1 MPRSTSLASILL
13 VISCARVLAAAD
25 DDGKRSYLALGDS
38 ITFGYIAQAGWEYRN
53 PANFVGFT
61 DYVGAALRLRVVNA
75 ACPGET
81 TGSFLSSTA
90 PDNGCR
96 SNFHMGRPLQ
106 PPLPL
111 HVSYSST
118 QLDFAIS
125 YLRSHPGI
133 RLVTIQLGADDVFL
147 LQATCQNDPGC
158 IASGLPSVVA
168 NASSNLHEII
178 RELRATDFRGII
190 VVVNYY
196 SLNYA
201 DPIATAQ
208 ALALNEAI
216 TTAAA
221 ERRTVVADVFTG
233 FRIATNGGSPCFAG
247 LLNAS
252 PQFEFNCDVHPSQSG
267 HALIARTVEQAFETA
282 VGEGA
287 HQ

>member
-1 MPRSTSLASILL
+1 MQRSCLASILL
-13 VISCARVLAAAD
+13 AISSATVLAAAD
-25 DDGKRSYLALGDS
+25 DVGKRSYLALGDS
-38 ITFGYIAQAGWEYRN
+38 VTFGFITQAGFEYRN
-53 PANFVGFT
+53 PANFIGFP
-61 DYVGAALRLRVVNA
+61 DYVAEALRLKTVNA

-96 SNFHMGRPLQ
+96 SNYHMGAPLR

-118 QLDFAIS
+118 QLEFAIA
-125 YLRSHPGI
+125 YLRSHPGT
-133 RLVTIQLGADDVFL
+133 RLVTIELGADDVFL

-168 NASSNLHEII
+168 SVSVNLHEII

-196 SLNYA
+196 SLNYG

-208 ALALNEAI
+208 ASALNEAI
-216 TTAAA
+216 ATASA
-221 ERRTVVADVFTG
+221 ESRTVVADVFTA
-233 FRIATNGGSPCFAG
+233 FRTATNGGSPCFSG

-252 PQFEFNCDVHPSQSG
+252 PQFQFDCDVHPSQSG
-267 HALIARTVEQAFETA
+267 HALIARTVERAFEQA
-282 VGEGA
+282 LVGA
-287 HQ
+287 HE